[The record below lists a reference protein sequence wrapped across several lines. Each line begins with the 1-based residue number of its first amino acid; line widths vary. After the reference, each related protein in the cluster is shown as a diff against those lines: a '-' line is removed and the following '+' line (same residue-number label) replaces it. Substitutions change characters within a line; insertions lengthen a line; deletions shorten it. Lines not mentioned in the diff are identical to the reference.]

1 MTQLDSI
8 ISANRNFVRPNAF
21 PPLPKSPKK
30 QIAIF
35 TCMDTRLVDFLEP
48 AMGLK
53 RGEAKVIK
61 NAGNTIVDPMSGAVI
76 RSLVAGVFMLGVEE
90 IFVIGHRDCGMAEID
105 AESVKRDM
113 VRRGISPDV
122 IDIHVPD
129 LKQWLGIFSHPV
141 ENVERVVKIIRHN
154 PLIPQDVPVHGLLF
168 CPNDGH
174 LDIVVNGYT
183 RECFAD
189 ALVVEQPDGTGA
201 GSCCI

>member
-1 MTQLDSI
+1 MTKLESI
-8 ISANRNFVRPNAF
+8 ITANRCFVRPNAF

-90 IFVIGHRDCGMAEID
+90 IFVIGHRDCGMAAID
-105 AESVKRDM
+105 AESVKRNM
-113 VRRGISPDV
+113 IRRGISPDV

-129 LKQWLGIFSHPV
+129 LKQWLGVFSHPI
-141 ENVERVVKIIRHN
+141 ENIERVVKIIRHN

-183 RECFAD
+183 RECFANT
-189 ALVVEQPDGTGA
+189 LTVEHPVSAVT

>member
-1 MTQLDSI
+1 MTQLEAI
-8 ISANRNFVRPNAF
+8 IAANRSFVKPNAF
-21 PPLPKSPKK
+21 PPLPKSPQK
-30 QIAIF
+30 QLAIF

-61 NAGNTIVDPMSGAVI
+61 NAGNTIVDPMAGAVI
-76 RSLVAGVFMLGVEE
+76 RSLVAGDLHAGCGE

-113 VRRGISPDV
+113 VQRGISPDV

-129 LKQWLGIFSHPV
+129 LKQWLGIFAHPV

-154 PLIPQDVPVHGLLF
+154 PLIPKDVPIHGLLF

-174 LDIVVNGYT
+174 LDVVVNGYT
-183 RECFAD
+183 GESFA
-189 ALVVEQPDGTGA
+189 A
-201 GSCCI
+201 GLC